1 MLRQIT
7 VAVGLIQLTLIIMRA
22 SRVADTVVLYRGC
35 PEMEAIDRSHRKLGS
50 NRQFQASWWLVGKDL
65 ADCVV
70 IGSVWGRLVV
80 EGGSF
85 FAGLLP

>member
-1 MLRQIT
+1 
-7 VAVGLIQLTLIIMRA
+7 
-22 SRVADTVVLYRGC
+22 
-35 PEMEAIDRSHRKLGS
+35 MEAIDRSHRKLGS